1 MGTKDG
7 ELYADVSYMVKDAP
21 YEGYDAN
28 GGMVFRNTYTGSEVV
43 PATGTLR
50 ISKTVSGSGADQ
62 NGVFQFRVLVGSVSG
77 DYSGVAF
84 ADGAATVSVKAGSH
98 VDIQGLPAGTSY
110 SVTELSS
117 AGYTVTSRNAEG
129 TIPKDDTVTAS
140 FNNHKSSGK
149 KDDDDDGGDTP
160 ALNREEHYAY
170 IIGYKDGLL
179 RPNGNISRGEVVTIF
194 FRLLR
199 DSVRAEYWSQ
209 TNPYSDVPADMWCN
223 NAISTLT
230 NMGIISG
237 YSDGTFRPGDP
248 ITRAE
253 LTKIAAGFFADKR
266 VTAHYDGRF
275 SDVSGSEWFI
285 SVLEKGIEEGI
296 IQGYQDGT
304 FAPNQYITRAQACTI
319 INRTLGRQPEAD
331 RLLPASQMLTWPD
344 SDPSAWYYAQMQEAT
359 NSHDYIWVTGSSG
372 KVEKWTKKLP
382 DRDWAALEHIWSRA
396 DSSTGG
402 EAMN

>member
-1 MGTKDG
+1 MGTKAG

-43 PATGTLR
+43 PTTGTLR

-62 NGVFQFRVLVGSVSG
+62 NGVFQFRVLVGSVNG
-77 DYSGVAF
+77 GYSGVTF
-84 ADGAATVSVKAGSH
+84 TDGAATVSVKAGSH

-117 AGYTVTSRNAEG
+117 AGYTVTSRNTEG
-129 TIPKDDTVTAS
+129 TILKDDTVTAS
-140 FNNHKSSGK
+140 FNNHKSSSK

-331 RLLPASQMLTWPD
+331 RLLPDSQMLTWPD

-359 NSHDYIWVTGSSG
+359 NSHDYTWVTTSSG

>member
-1 MGTKDG
+1 MSKC
-7 ELYADVSYMVKDAP
+7 L
-21 YEGYDAN
+21 
-28 GGMVFRNTYTGSEVV
+28 VV
-43 PATGTLR
+43 
-50 ISKTVSGSGADQ
+50 
-62 NGVFQFRVLVGSVSG
+62 
-77 DYSGVAF
+77 
-84 ADGAATVSVKAGSH
+84 
-98 VDIQGLPAGTSY
+98 
-110 SVTELSS
+110 
-117 AGYTVTSRNAEG
+117 
-129 TIPKDDTVTAS
+129 
-140 FNNHKSSGK
+140 
-149 KDDDDDGGDTP
+149 
-160 ALNREEHYAY
+160 
-170 IIGYKDGLL
+170 
-179 RPNGNISRGEVVTIF
+179 
-194 FRLLR
+194 
-199 DSVRAEYWSQ
+199 
-209 TNPYSDVPADMWCN
+209 WCN

-331 RLLPASQMLTWPD
+331 RLLPDSQMLTWPD

-359 NSHDYIWVTGSSG
+359 NSHDCLLSTSDAADEEDRRHHSG
-372 KVEKWTKKLP
+372 RRSTQNEKHFCRPHLTV
-382 DRDWAALEHIWSRA
+382 
-396 DSSTGG
+396 
-402 EAMN
+402 

>member
-43 PATGTLR
+43 PTTGTLR

-62 NGVFQFRVLVGSVSG
+62 NGVFQFRVLVGSVNG
-77 DYSGVAF
+77 GYSGVAF
-84 ADGAATVSVKAGSH
+84 TDGAATVSVKAGSH
-98 VDIQGLPAGTSY
+98 VDIQGLPAGTS
-110 SVTELSS
+110 
-117 AGYTVTSRNAEG
+117 
-129 TIPKDDTVTAS
+129 
-140 FNNHKSSGK
+140 
-149 KDDDDDGGDTP
+149 
-160 ALNREEHYAY
+160 
-170 IIGYKDGLL
+170 
-179 RPNGNISRGEVVTIF
+179 
-194 FRLLR
+194 
-199 DSVRAEYWSQ
+199 
-209 TNPYSDVPADMWCN
+209 
-223 NAISTLT
+223 
-230 NMGIISG
+230 

-331 RLLPASQMLTWPD
+331 RLLPDSQMLTWPD

-359 NSHDYIWVTGSSG
+359 NSHDYTWVTTSSG

-396 DSSTGG
+396 NSSTGG